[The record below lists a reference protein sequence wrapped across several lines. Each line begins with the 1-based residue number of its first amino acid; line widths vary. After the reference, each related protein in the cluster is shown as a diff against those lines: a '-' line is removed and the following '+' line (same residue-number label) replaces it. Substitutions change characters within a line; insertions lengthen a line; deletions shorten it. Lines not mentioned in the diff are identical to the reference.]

1 MKYKSFILATCI
13 LFSSAGTISAKGK
26 KVLSWLD
33 ATVKAKTEIQAKL
46 KEKKNVR
53 IFFLDTKR
61 TKAGTFHR
69 KCGRYEKTCIS
80 NHRWS
85 RR

>member
-46 KEKKNVR
+46 KEKKMSVSSSWIRKGQKPEHFTVNVEGMKKLVPQIR
-53 IFFLDTKR
+53 
-61 TKAGTFHR
+61 
-69 KCGRYEKTCIS
+69 
-80 NHRWS
+80 N
-85 RR
+85 